1 MNKYDAWLESPYR
14 QSGDREAQID
24 ERITELLHGE
34 MNPDNFDNFME
45 AIYEE
50 CLYKHQDSIEQALIT
65 NDKATLGLLIQS
77 AVYTYWEEKAI
88 AQADDEL

>member
-1 MNKYDAWLESPYR
+1 
-14 QSGDREAQID
+14 
-24 ERITELLHGE
+24 
-34 MNPDNFDNFME
+34 ME

-50 CLYKHQDSIEQALIT
+50 CLYKHQESIEQALIT